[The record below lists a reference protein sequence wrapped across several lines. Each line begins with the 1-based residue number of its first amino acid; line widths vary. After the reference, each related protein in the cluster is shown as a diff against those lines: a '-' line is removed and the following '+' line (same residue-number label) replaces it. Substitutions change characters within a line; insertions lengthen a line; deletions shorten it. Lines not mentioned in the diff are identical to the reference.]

1 MFTLIDGS
9 YTMPIQNDYFTGSTN
24 ANAPR
29 QRRPTVTTTTTTMTT
44 KSAEFQRE
52 GDDFFVVAFYLV
64 VRTTHFIA
72 V

>member
-29 QRRPTVTTTTTTMTT
+29 QRRPTVTTTTTMTT